1 MTMTIAQ
8 TLKLTGYMLLAYI
21 TYKLG
26 LEVWCVVYGL
36 LY

>member
-1 MTMTIAQ
+1 MTQ
-8 TLKLTGYMLLAYI
+8 TLKLAGSLIGMYVL
-21 TYKLG
+21 YKLG

>member
-1 MTMTIAQ
+1 MTRLQ
-8 TLKLTGYMLLAYI
+8 TLKLAGSLIGMYVL
-21 TYKLG
+21 YKLG

>member
-1 MTMTIAQ
+1 MTRLQ
-8 TLKLTGYMLLAYI
+8 TLKLAGSLVGLYVL
-21 TYKLG
+21 YKLG